1 MPCYLPLTLYKSK
14 SGPSPKTGKVP
25 LVSLAFGDV
34 MKPVQVPCGRCIGCR
49 LERSF
54 MWAIRI
60 MHENQLHHDS
70 CFITLTYRDNE
81 LIHGGNATGTL
92 YPRHLTLFMKQ
103 LRKKYGPGIRF
114 FACGEYGEKEHR
126 PHYHAIIFGLDFP
139 DKVLS
144 PNNSKSGFPIF
155 ESETLTK
162 IWGRGDC
169 YIGAV
174 SFESAA
180 YVARYIV
187 DKKLGEESS
196 FYNDEGI
203 HPEFVRMSRRP
214 GIGAG
219 WYNQYKSDLYPHGYA
234 VIRGGVKSKIPR
246 FYEKK
251 FEESNPLLLQKIK
264 EKRKK
269 IMEEKWDENSPF
281 KLKIK
286 EHIKRAQLRSLKRT
300 LNQ

>member
-1 MPCYLPLTLYKSK
+1 MTCYLPLTLYKAK
-14 SGPSPKTGKVP
+14 SGPSSKTGKVP

-49 LERSF
+49 LERSRQ
-54 MWAIRI
+54 WAIRI
-60 MHENQLHHDS
+60 MHENQLHMDS
-70 CFITLTYRDNE
+70 VFLTLTYRDNE

-92 YPRHLTLFMKQ
+92 YPRHLTLFLKR
-103 LRKKYGPGIRF
+103 LRKKYGSGIRF

-126 PHYHAIIFGLDFP
+126 PHYHAIIFGLDFQ
-139 DKVLS
+139 DKAIS
-144 PNNSKSGFPIF
+144 PNNSKSGFPVY
-155 ESETLTK
+155 ESQTLNK
-162 IWGRGDC
+162 IWGLGDC

-187 DKKLGEESS
+187 DKKLGEESD
-196 FYNDEGI
+196 FYHEEGI

-214 GIGAG
+214 GIGAD
-219 WYNQYKSDLYPHGYA
+219 WYAQYKSDLYPHGYA
-234 VIRGGVKSKIPR
+234 VIRGGVKSNIPR

-269 IMEEKWDENSPF
+269 IMDEKWDEYSPS
-281 KLKIK
+281 KLRIK
-286 EHIKRAQLRSLKRT
+286 EHIKRAQLRSLKRS
-300 LNQ
+300 LNH